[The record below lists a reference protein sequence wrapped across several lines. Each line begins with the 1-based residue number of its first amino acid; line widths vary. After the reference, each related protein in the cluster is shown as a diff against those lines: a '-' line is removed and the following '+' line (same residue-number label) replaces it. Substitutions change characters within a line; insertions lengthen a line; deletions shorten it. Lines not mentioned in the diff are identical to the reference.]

1 MEVWIWE
8 AWIWEVWGECLEVRQ
23 QTNKY
28 KGVACLSGVPFFL
41 NDTSLS
47 FYFYHFRHGHGFN
60 DGVSSHG
67 LYICILYFP
76 HSADPL
82 FFLPSI
88 ICSGMGGGMGGMGG
102 GGAGGG
108 MGVSLN

>member
-1 MEVWIWE
+1 MGGMGGMPG
-8 AWIWEVWGECLEVRQ
+8 GET
-23 QTNKY
+23 TNKQTST

-67 LYICILYFP
+67 LYTCILCFL
-76 HSADPL
+76 HLADPL
-82 FFLPSI
+82 FFVPSII
-88 ICSGMGGGMGGMGG
+88 ICSGMG

-108 MGVSLN
+108 MGVSTN